1 MHRKYTALLLCAAAV
16 LVTGCGGKSSSS
28 SSESETAAVTSSTAA
43 SDEKTVTASETVTTR
58 QTTESKT
65 TAAVTET
72 ETTQETTEPE
82 SETDDGYATEET
94 EETTEPTTFAEA
106 DKYEHTNSSDC
117 IEAARAFYQ
126 AYLDHDAEKVYS
138 MFEKTEIDGYNDKI
152 APELGGVSAKEMFR
166 RAAVIRAIE
175 ASMDNIG
182 QIMDY
187 YADGKSDEWSF
198 KLDEDDLDD
207 VDEEELKE
215 FNKSLGTSYTRACAC
230 RYMFYNDDTNGA
242 SFTGNSSAF
251 VELDGKWYL
260 SYSSVMGTDLLNF
273 IEVENISTD
282 EEE

>member
-1 MHRKYTALLLCAAAV
+1 MHRKYKALLLCAAAV

-28 SSESETAAVTSSTAA
+28 ALESETAAVTSSTAA
-43 SDEKTVTASETVTTR
+43 SVEKTVTATETATIR

-65 TAAVTET
+65 TPAATET
-72 ETTQETTEPE
+72 SSAEETTEPE
-82 SETDDGYATEET
+82 TDEFYATEET
-94 EETTEPTTFAEA
+94 EETTEPTTFTEP
-106 DKYEHTNSSDC
+106 DKYDHTYSSDC
-117 IEAARAFYQ
+117 IDAAREFYQ

-138 MFEKTEIDGYNDKI
+138 MFDKTEIDGYNEKI
-152 APELGGVSAKEMFR
+152 APELGGASAKEMFR

-187 YADGKSDEWSF
+187 YAADKDDKWSF

-207 VDEEELKE
+207 IDEEELKE

-273 IEVENISTD
+273 IEVDNITAD
-282 EEE
+282 EDE